1 MIADSK
7 KRDIALVVDDSPET
21 LRLLTDAL
29 DGASRLL
36 CDAQRFGFAIRSVR
50 IDVLKDELAS
60 VQMTLA
66 VQPHADAA
74 QICSRFA
81 RHVSVLSVETA

>member
-1 MIADSK
+1 MR
-7 KRDIALVVDDSPET
+7 RDNVITP
-21 LRLLTDAL
+21 LLGRDLAVHLTVTDAL

-50 IDVLKDELAS
+50 IDLLKDELAS
-60 VQMTLA
+60 VQITLA

>member
-1 MIADSK
+1 MR
-7 KRDIALVVDDSPET
+7 RDNVITP
-21 LRLLTDAL
+21 LLGRDLAVHLTVTDAL

-36 CDAQRFGFAIRSVR
+36 CDAQRFGFTIRTVR

>member
-1 MIADSK
+1 MR
-7 KRDIALVVDDSPET
+7 RDNVITP
-21 LRLLTDAL
+21 LLGRDLAVHLTVTDAL

-74 QICSRFA
+74 HICSRFA

>member
-1 MIADSK
+1 MR
-7 KRDIALVVDDSPET
+7 RDNVITP
-21 LRLLTDAL
+21 LLGRDLAVHLTVTDAL

>member
-1 MIADSK
+1 MR
-7 KRDIALVVDDSPET
+7 RDNVITPLVGRDLAVHLT
-21 LRLLTDAL
+21 VTDAL